1 MSLINVVLGDSQ
13 MISRLKTAIG
23 DHLIRHQ
30 VKSFLWVQ
38 EFPKCATL
46 IPKAGY
52 IGITFSKKREP
63 SVSND
68 LKI

>member
-1 MSLINVVLGDSQ
+1 MSLIKVMLGDSQ
-13 MISRLKTAIG
+13 AISHLKTAIG

-30 VKSFLWVQ
+30 AKSFLWVQ
-38 EFPKCATL
+38 QFPKCPTL

-52 IGITFSKKREP
+52 IGIIFSKKREP
-63 SVSND
+63 SVSNG